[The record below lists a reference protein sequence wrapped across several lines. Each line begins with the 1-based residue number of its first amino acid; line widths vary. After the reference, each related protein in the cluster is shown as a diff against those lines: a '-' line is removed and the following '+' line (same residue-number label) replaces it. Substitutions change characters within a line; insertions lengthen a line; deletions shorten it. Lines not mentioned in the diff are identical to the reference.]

1 MKNILIIGST
11 GQIGTELTMA
21 LRKHSPNGNVVA
33 GYIPAQPPTEMLKE
47 TGPCE
52 IVDIT
57 NAQQIADVVK
67 KYQVDT
73 IYNLAA
79 LLSAVAEAKPQLA
92 WQVGMGGLFNVLE
105 VARETGAAV
114 FTPSSIAAFG
124 PGTVKDMVPQDTVQR
139 PQTMYGVTKVSG
151 ELLSDYYHKRFGVD
165 TRSVR
170 FPGLISNVTLPGG
183 GTTDYA
189 VDIYYAAVREGKFTC
204 PLKPGTYM
212 DMMYMPDALRA
223 TIELMEADPTKLI
236 HRNSFNLASMSF
248 EPTEIIAEVKRLVPE
263 LEVKFEIDEL
273 RQSIADS
280 WPNSMDDSCARAEWG
295 WKPEYDLR
303 AMSEDMVLKLRQ
315 KFGK

>member
-92 WQVGMGGLFNVLE
+92 WQIGMGGLFNVLE
-105 VARETGAAV
+105 VAREAGAAV

-263 LEVKFEIDEL
+263 FEVKFEIDEL

>member
-92 WQVGMGGLFNVLE
+92 WHIGMGGLFNVLE

>member
-1 MKNILIIGST
+1 
-11 GQIGTELTMA
+11 
-21 LRKHSPNGNVVA
+21 
-33 GYIPAQPPTEMLKE
+33 
-47 TGPCE
+47 
-52 IVDIT
+52 
-57 NAQQIADVVK
+57 
-67 KYQVDT
+67 
-73 IYNLAA
+73 
-79 LLSAVAEAKPQLA
+79 
-92 WQVGMGGLFNVLE
+92 
-105 VARETGAAV
+105 
-114 FTPSSIAAFG
+114 
-124 PGTVKDMVPQDTVQR
+124 MVPQDTVQR

-263 LEVKFEIDEL
+263 FEVKFEIDEL

>member
-92 WQVGMGGLFNVLE
+92 WQIGMGGLFNVLE
-105 VARETGAAV
+105 VARETDAAV

-263 LEVKFEIDEL
+263 FEVKFEIDEL